1 MPNSEGLMNSTTTL
15 FISFGVGL
23 LLIVAGTI
31 GYIVIEGWPW
41 LDALY
46 MTMIT
51 LSTVGYGEVHD
62 VSQVGRIFTM
72 FLVFFGVGFT
82 LFIAGAVMQFVVD
95 GRLRVFLGRRR
106 LDQQIGRLRDHYII
120 CGYGRIGRVLC
131 KKLRRKPIQMVV
143 IEMDPELTSAM
154 EEDGVLYIVGNASDE
169 SVLRKAGIEHAKM
182 LVSILATDTDNVFL
196 VLTARQLNPDLY
208 IIARASRDES
218 ASKLIAAG
226 ASKVESPY
234 NVGAA
239 RMANSILRPT
249 VTDFLD
255 LAFAHKRKDIQMEE
269 LPVHT
274 TSPLVDVM
282 LKDSGIRANYNC
294 IIIAIKSSDGDMTFN
309 PSFEYKIKNGDT
321 LIAVGEVENLYK
333 LEKALGPND
342 KSQP

>member
-1 MPNSEGLMNSTTTL
+1 MNSTRTL

-23 LLIVAGTI
+23 FLIIAGTS
-31 GYIVIEGWPW
+31 GYVVIEGWSW

-62 VSQVGRIFTM
+62 VSRVGRIFTI

-82 LFIAGAVMQFVVD
+82 LFLAGAVMQFVVD

-131 KKLRRKPIQMVV
+131 KKLRRKPIKLVI
-143 IEMDPELTSAM
+143 IEMNPDLIPVM
-154 EEDGVLYIVGNASDE
+154 EEDGILYITGNAADE
-169 SVLRKAGIEHAKM
+169 AVLRKAGIEHAKM

-208 IIARASRDES
+208 IIARASREES
-218 ASKLIAAG
+218 VSKLMAAG
-226 ASKVESPY
+226 ANKVESPY
-234 NVGAA
+234 NVGAV

-255 LAFAHKRKDIQMEE
+255 LAFAYKRKDIQMEE
-269 LPVHT
+269 LPV
-274 TSPLVDVM
+274 SPSSALVDVM
-282 LKDSGIRANYNC
+282 LKDSGIRANHNC
-294 IIIAIKSSDGDMTFN
+294 IIIAIKASDGNMTFN
-309 PSFEYKIKNGDT
+309 PSFENIIKSGDT
-321 LIAVGEVENLYK
+321 LIAVGEVENLDN
-333 LEKALGPND
+333 LEKALGPR
-342 KSQP
+342 K